1 MKRVQSAL
9 MASPFEASF
18 EEAARLLEGFRSDQ
32 DTLQKLDLVADKL
45 TDALRSGHKCLVC
58 GNGGS
63 MADAMHF
70 AEEWTGKFREERDPY
85 PVLALSD
92 PTHMTCT
99 ANDFGFDEVFARGV
113 RAFGSAGDLL
123 FLLSTSGQSRNL
135 VRAAEEAKKAGVVTI
150 GFLGKGGG
158 ALLPLCD
165 HAVLAPGATSD
176 RIQELHMLALH
187 TLIEVV
193 ERRLAR

>member
-1 MKRVQSAL
+1 
-9 MASPFEASF
+9 
-18 EEAARLLEGFRSDQ
+18 
-32 DTLQKLDLVADKL
+32 
-45 TDALRSGHKCLVC
+45 
-58 GNGGS
+58 

-70 AEEWTGKFREERDPY
+70 AEEWTGKFRAERDPY

-92 PTHMTCT
+92 PTHMSCT

-113 RAFGSAGDLL
+113 RAFSSPGDML
-123 FLLSTSGQSRNL
+123 FVLSTSGNSANL
-135 VRAAEEAKKAGVVTI
+135 VRAAEAAKAIGVRTV

-158 ALLPLCD
+158 RLGGMCD
-165 HAVLAPGATSD
+165 LSIIAPGTTSD

-193 ERRLAR
+193 EKRLVG

>member
-1 MKRVQSAL
+1 MPST
-9 MASPFEASF
+9 FGASF
-18 EEAARLLEGFRSDQ
+18 QEAGRLLEIFRNDQ
-32 DTLQKLDLVADKL
+32 ETLQKLDQIAETL
-45 TDALRSGHKCLVC
+45 TTALQSGHKALVC

-70 AEEWTGKFREERDPY
+70 AEEWTGKFRDERDPY
-85 PVLALSD
+85 PVLALAD
-92 PTHMTCT
+92 PTHLSCT

-113 RAFGSAGDLL
+113 RAFGTRGDLL
-123 FLLSTSGQSRNL
+123 FLLTTSGNSTNL
-135 VRAAEEAKKAGVVTI
+135 VRAAEEARKSGVGTI

-158 ALLPLCD
+158 TLLDLCD
-165 HAVLAPGATSD
+165 LAIVAPGTTSD

-193 ERRLAR
+193 ETRLNP

>member
-1 MKRVQSAL
+1 MS
-9 MASPFEASF
+9 SPFEDSF
-18 EEAARLLEGFRSDQ
+18 EEAARLLEGFRSDR
-32 DTLQKLDLVADKL
+32 DTLRRLDLVAD
-45 TDALRSGHKCLVC
+45 ALSEAFKSGRKALVC

-85 PVLALSD
+85 PMLALSD
-92 PTHMTCT
+92 PTHMSCT
-99 ANDFGFDEVFARGV
+99 ANDFGFDEVFARSV
-113 RAFGSAGDLL
+113 RAFGSPGDLL
-123 FLLSTSGQSRNL
+123 FLLSTSGNSRNL
-135 VRAAEEAKKAGVVTI
+135 VRAAEEAKKLKVVTV

-165 HAVLAPGATSD
+165 HVVLAPGTTSD

-193 ERRLAR
+193 ETRLGS

>member
-1 MKRVQSAL
+1 

-18 EEAARLLEGFRSDQ
+18 AEAGRLLDSFRSDQ
-32 DTLQKLDLVADKL
+32 GALQKLDLVADWL
-45 TDALRSGHKCLVC
+45 TEALRSGHKALAC

-70 AEEWTGKFREERDPY
+70 AEEWTGKFRAERDPY

-92 PTHMTCT
+92 PTHMSCT

-113 RAFGSAGDLL
+113 RAFGGPGDLL
-123 FLLSTSGQSRNL
+123 FVLSTSGNSTNL
-135 VRAAEEAKKAGVVTI
+135 VRAVEAAKDKGVRTI

-158 ALLPLCD
+158 KLAGMCD
-165 HAVLAPGATSD
+165 LVVMAPGSTSD

-193 ERRLAR
+193 EQRLVG